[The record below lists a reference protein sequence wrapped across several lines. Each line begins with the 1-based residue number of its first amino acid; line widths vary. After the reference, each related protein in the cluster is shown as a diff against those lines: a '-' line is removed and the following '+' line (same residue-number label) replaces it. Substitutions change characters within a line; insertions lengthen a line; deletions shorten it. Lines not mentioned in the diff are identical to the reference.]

1 MKSCEQYEPLISA
14 FLDGELSGDEK
25 ADAAEHLAVCP
36 VCQRYFDD
44 LMAIHDVLEREE
56 APVPEG
62 FADQVMAGV
71 RETPQDRAVVRFPR
85 WKRWTALA
93 ACCAIAALALWT
105 LPPRHTKTADQ
116 SIAADSAE
124 AEARGGEVPAPA
136 GAPAA
141 QADDGT
147 VGSEA
152 AVAEEDSAPESGE
165 MKRAIESAPAPDG
178 FDTASVEPAPASVLP
193 AAAPPAEDGLTY
205 DRSNGLMG
213 TVSAGGPAARAWV
226 EETLG
231 QEWEAGRVYQLTEE
245 EYAALLDALMEAE
258 EAFQVEPDGGCRLV
272 ADD

>member
-1 MKSCEQYEPLISA
+1 MKSCEQYEMLISA

-25 ADAAEHLAVCP
+25 AEVAEHLAACP

-44 LMAIHDVLEREE
+44 LVAIHDVLEREE

-62 FADQVMAGV
+62 FADRVMAGV
-71 RETPQDRAVVRFPR
+71 RDTPQDRAVLRFPHWRR
-85 WKRWTALA
+85 WAALA

-105 LPPRHTKTADQ
+105 LPPQHTKTAGQ
-116 SIAADSAE
+116 SVAEDSAE
-124 AEARGGEVPAPA
+124 ADVRAVPAPA

-141 QADDGT
+141 QAEDGT
-147 VGSEA
+147 AEA
-152 AVAEEDSAPESGE
+152 AAVEEESAPDSGE

-178 FDTASVEPAPASVLP
+178 AASAEPEPASMLP
-193 AAAPPAEDGLTY
+193 TAAPPAEDGLTD
-205 DRSNGLMG
+205 DRSNGVMG

-245 EYAALLDALMEAE
+245 EYAALLDALTEAE

-272 ADD
+272 AGD

>member
-14 FLDGELSGDEK
+14 FLDRELSGDEK
-25 ADAAEHLAVCP
+25 VEVAEHLAACP

-44 LMAIHDVLEREE
+44 LVAIHDVLEREE

-62 FADQVMAGV
+62 FADRVMAGV
-71 RETPQDRAVVRFPR
+71 GDTPQDRAVLRFPHWRR
-85 WKRWTALA
+85 WAALA

-105 LPPRHTKTADQ
+105 LPPQHTKTADQ
-116 SIAADSAE
+116 SIAEDSAE
-124 AEARGGEVPAPA
+124 VEAREVPAPA

-141 QADDGT
+141 QAEDGT

-152 AVAEEDSAPESGE
+152 AEAEEESAPESGE
-165 MKRAIESAPAPDG
+165 MKRAIGSASAPDG
-178 FDTASVEPAPASVLP
+178 FDAASAEPEPASILP
-193 AAAPPAEDGLTY
+193 TAAPPAEDGLTD
-205 DRSNGLMG
+205 DRSNGVMG

-245 EYAALLDALMEAE
+245 EYAALVDALTEAE

>member
-1 MKSCEQYEPLISA
+1 MKSCEQYEMLISA

-25 ADAAEHLAVCP
+25 AEVAEHLAACP

-44 LMAIHDVLEREE
+44 LVAIHDVLEREE

-62 FADQVMAGV
+62 FADRVMAGV
-71 RETPQDRAVVRFPR
+71 RDTTQDRAVLRFPHWRR
-85 WKRWTALA
+85 WAALA

-105 LPPRHTKTADQ
+105 LPLQHTKTADQ
-116 SIAADSAE
+116 SIAEDSAE
-124 AEARGGEVPAPA
+124 ADVREAPAPA

-141 QADDGT
+141 QAEDGT
-147 VGSEA
+147 AEA
-152 AVAEEDSAPESGE
+152 AAVEEESAPDSGE

-178 FDTASVEPAPASVLP
+178 AASAEPEPASMLP
-193 AAAPPAEDGLTY
+193 TAAPPAEDGLTG
-205 DRSNGLMG
+205 DRSNSLMG

-231 QEWEAGRVYQLTEE
+231 QKWEAGRVYQLTEE
-245 EYAALLDALMEAE
+245 EYAALLDALTEAE